1 MKSDVI
7 GLRLVF
13 LVAFAG
19 GIILE
24 GRSTPTNAESE
35 SEAIT
40 PLAVSF
46 CAWDFPRRTDVYGIH
61 LSPVIMC
68 GQGPWN
74 LYGVS
79 VGILNSSVLAPCG
92 IQFAGGLS
100 TASSDV
106 YGIQFAGL
114 GSVIFSGGVD
124 STVYGAQIAG
134 VMVGTDHLRGVQI
147 AGLYAG
153 ASTAIGLQVGL
164 INFAKEVPAGG
175 VLVQI
180 GLVNN
185 IGSRILPLL
194 NAGW

>member
-46 CAWDFPRRTDVYGIH
+46 CAWDFPRRADVYGIH

-79 VGILNSSVLAPCG
+79 AGILNSSVLAPCG

-164 INFAKEVPAGG
+164 INFAKKVPASG

-185 IGSRILPLL
+185 IGSRVLPLL
-194 NAGW
+194 NVGW